1 MKLYAQISKVDE
13 EQRMVWG
20 YATTGARDSQGEI
33 VTKDAIAAAWGD
45 YMKFANIR
53 EMHQP
58 SAVGVVKE
66 YSFDDTGVMIGAKVV
81 DDAAWEKV
89 KEQVYKGF
97 SIGGKKLPGGYDALT
112 KTITALQLTEISL
125 VDRPANPESLITMY
139 KLADQPEGENA
150 MSEKT
155 GDKQPVDELLDM
167 LSKGVVPAD
176 RLLELAKGLVVTVSV
191 DDNSSSTNQGK
202 NDQST
207 VNPDAATG
215 GNAASNLNPTPGMA
229 TTESTNAVGT
239 GVSATEKDPKDPT
252 NASNQRNAPNIP
264 ANTVGAA
271 KKSVGTSPLRKAAQ
285 ALVAKGE
292 DVKKGMWSISDLAQL
307 VAQLRWV
314 AEDAAWEREAEG
326 DASTV
331 PDQLAACVHAL
342 GNALIAMVT
351 EEVAELSASLSVNAD
366 DPLAALTAVIAN
378 CEAAPTLTKWNEALD
393 VIKEGKRNST
403 ADQDRVQKAH
413 DLLAELGADCGSA
426 TAKGE
431 GTHDHQDTDL
441 KKDAAQGDDLQKMA
455 TTIEKMA
462 SDLGNLRG
470 DLKKA
475 NDTIGELQKQ
485 VAKQPT
491 LPKGALHVVEKGSEA
506 NAGVTS
512 EVTVEPVLKGDG
524 TVDDLATAIKKVHV
538 GGGRLVLGQR

>member
-33 VTKDAIAAAWGD
+33 VTKDAIAAAWDD

-97 SIGGKKLPGGYDALT
+97 SIGGKKLPGGYDAVT

-176 RLLELAKGLVVTVSV
+176 RLLELAKGLLVTVSV
-191 DDNSSSTNQGK
+191 DNQDQ

-215 GNAASNLNPTPGMA
+215 GNAASVLNPTPGAAA
-229 TTESTNAVGT
+229 TETTNAVGT

-252 NASNQRNAPNIP
+252 NANNQLNAPNNP
-264 ANTVGAA
+264 DKTVAA
-271 KKSVGTSPLRKAAQ
+271 KSEAVPAVRKAMQ
-285 ALVAKGE
+285 ALLLKGD
-292 DVKKGMWSISDLAQL
+292 DVKKGMWSVADLAEL
-307 VAQLRWV
+307 VSRLRWLT
-314 AEDAAWEREAEG
+314 EDVAWERDAEG
-326 DASTV
+326 DGSTV
-331 PDQLAACVHAL
+331 PEQLASCVNAL
-342 GNALIAMVT
+342 CAVLIAMVQ
-351 EEVAELSASLSVNAD
+351 EEAAELVAALPTGAVT
-366 DPLAALTAVIAN
+366 PLDQLTAVIAN

-441 KKDAAQGDDLQKMA
+441 KKDAVQDNDLAKMA
-455 TTIEKMA
+455 STVEKMA
-462 SDLGNLRG
+462 SDLGNLRN

-485 VAKQPT
+485 VAKQPAT
-491 LPKGALHVVEKGSEA
+491 PKGSLHVVEKGSEA
-506 NAGVTS
+506 NAGLAA

-524 TVDDLATAIKKVHV
+524 SVDDLATAIKKVHV

>member
-33 VTKDAIAAAWGD
+33 VTKDAIAAAWDD

-112 KTITALQLTEISL
+112 KTITSLQLTEISL

-167 LSKGVVPAD
+167 LSKGAVPAD
-176 RLLELAKGLVVTVSV
+176 RLLELAKGLLVTVSV
-191 DDNSSSTNQGK
+191 DNQEQ
-202 NDQST
+202 NDQAT
-207 VNPDAATG
+207 VNPDAASG
-215 GNAASNLNPTPGMA
+215 GNAASVLNPTPGA
-229 TTESTNAVGT
+229 STTETTNVVGT

-252 NASNQRNAPNIP
+252 NANNQLNAPNNP
-264 ANTVGAA
+264 DKTVAAA
-271 KKSVGTSPLRKAAQ
+271 KSEAVPAVRKAMQ
-285 ALVAKGE
+285 ALLLKGD
-292 DVKKGMWSISDLAQL
+292 DVKKGMWSVADLASL
-307 VAQLRWV
+307 IGSLRWLV
-314 AEDAAWEREAEG
+314 EDVAWEREAEG
-326 DASTV
+326 DNSTV
-331 PDQLAACVHAL
+331 PDQLADAV
-342 GNALIAMVT
+342 NALCVALVSMVQ
-351 EEVAELSASLSVNAD
+351 EEAAELLASLPAGTTK
-366 DPLAALTAVIAN
+366 PLDQLTAVIAN
-378 CEAAPTLTKWNEALD
+378 SEAAPTLTKWNEALD

-431 GTHDHQDTDL
+431 GTHDHQATDL
-441 KKDAAQGDDLQKMA
+441 KKDAGQGNDLAKMASTVEKMA
-455 TTIEKMA
+455 TE
-462 SDLGNLRG
+462 LGSLRG

-475 NDTIGELQKQ
+475 NDTIDDLQKR
-485 VAKQPT
+485 VAKSPT
-491 LPKGALHVVEKGSEA
+491 APKGALHVVEKGSEA
-506 NAGVTS
+506 NAGLTT

-538 GGGRLVLGQR
+538 GGGRLTLGQR